1 MFNNNPLSSRLN
13 ARPARVSILLFVTA
27 SLALIILTINA
38 NAQTGLKIG
47 PVADAEWS
55 PDGDRIAV
63 AIGGATCADAASH
76 AIKIID
82 AVSQEEIQ
90 SLEGHTCAVLSLAW
104 KPDGTEL
111 ASTGQDNT
119 IRIWDIETGQTTQIM
134 QDGVTVGRFS
144 LDWSPDGS
152 KLLSLFEGG
161 LWIEIW
167 DVSTGE
173 ILFTLEGHEFQ
184 LNMAKW
190 SPDGNKIVSAS
201 SDETL
206 RIWDALTG
214 ITDVPLIGHVGSVIS
229 VDWSPDGSKIV
240 SGGVDNTVR
249 IWDSTSGAILATF
262 QDFTDAIFAVSW
274 SADGNYIATGEIDL
288 IGTVRVLQVDTGEI
302 FDEIQT
308 NLGPILDVEWSP
320 DGSKLLFWGRD
331 SGSPQQLVSIVEAT
345 IKEDRENAPIPQAQ
359 QMTPQQET
367 VYEIVRSGNGQVLAV
382 NYYYVAIVDFIDAA
396 TGDMIHKA
404 ELPQTPILMT
414 LSPTGD
420 RLLWIDSR
428 SNIYLYDTV
437 TAANTE
443 LLSQGEGEGR
453 SIGPIE

>member
-1 MFNNNPLSSRLN
+1 
-13 ARPARVSILLFVTA
+13 
-27 SLALIILTINA
+27 
-38 NAQTGLKIG
+38 
-47 PVADAEWS
+47 
-55 PDGDRIAV
+55 
-63 AIGGATCADAASH
+63 
-76 AIKIID
+76 
-82 AVSQEEIQ
+82 
-90 SLEGHTCAVLSLAW
+90 
-104 KPDGTEL
+104 
-111 ASTGQDNT
+111 
-119 IRIWDIETGQTTQIM
+119 
-134 QDGVTVGRFS
+134 
-144 LDWSPDGS
+144 
-152 KLLSLFEGG
+152 
-161 LWIEIW
+161 
-167 DVSTGE
+167 
-173 ILFTLEGHEFQ
+173 
-184 LNMAKW
+184 
-190 SPDGNKIVSAS
+190 
-201 SDETL
+201 
-206 RIWDALTG
+206 
-214 ITDVPLIGHVGSVIS
+214 LIGHVGSVIS

-331 SGSPQQLVSIVEAT
+331 SGSPQQLISIVEAT

-382 NYYYVAIVDFIDAA
+382 NYYYVAIVDFFDAA

-428 SNIYLYDTV
+428 TNIYLYDTV
-437 TAANTE
+437 TGANSV
-443 LLSQGEGEGR
+443 LFSLGEGEGR
-453 SIGPIE
+453 SIGPIAWNPVNDFVAIAAGSYADIYDVSNGTLSPSTSGATLIVSDAHRIVNLSWSPEGTRLATSHFFKSQLGSLGATLGAPEEASAIQVWDLAPGVIQTIPILKIDDRGGGNVSWSPDGARLAMLESGELLIYYFVARQVEADLQFDEEYPADVVWSPNVQFLAMLALQVAICFCVWCEDDAGYLCKLPPGIISKYLLSLDNL